1 MDTDDMQVTGA
12 LAGVKVIDLSRVLGG
27 PLAGQ
32 ILGDHGADVIK
43 IEPPTGDDTRQWGPP
58 FLNGTASYFQ
68 GLNRNK
74 RSMALDLRQ
83 EAAREVLLHL
93 LEDADVLI
101 ENFKTGTMEKWGLGY
116 EGMLSKRFPRL
127 IHCQVSG
134 FGSDGP
140 LGGLP
145 GYDAILQA
153 MGGLMSV
160 NGEAYGAP
168 TRVGL
173 PVVDMVTALNGVIGI
188 LLALYERRQ
197 SGKGQFI
204 EATLFDSSLS
214 LLHPHAA
221 NYFLSGKVPQ
231 RSGNSHPNIAP
242 YSTYETASRPVYLA
256 VGNDGQFRKLCSLI
270 GAEHLAQDPRFTTN
284 GDRLVHRDALRVELE
299 RALAGF
305 RAEELAPQLIAAG
318 VPAGA
323 VLDVSESLAQPHT
336 AHRGMV
342 VSMGEYQGLASPI
355 RLSRTAP
362 SYRRPPPDFA
372 AQTEDILRE
381 YGFSAELI
389 EELKQGGVIPPAH
402 S

>member
-1 MDTDDMQVTGA
+1 MNDQVTSAAGA
-12 LAGVKVIDLSRVLGG
+12 LSGLKVIDLSRILGG

-58 FLNGTASYFQ
+58 FQNGTASYFL

-83 EAAREVLLHL
+83 EGARDVLMHL
-93 LEDADVLI
+93 LQDADVLL

-116 EGMLSKRFPRL
+116 HEVLSQRFPRL

-153 MGGLMSV
+153 LGGLMSV
-160 NGEAYGAP
+160 NGEAEGEP

-173 PVVDMVTALNGVIGI
+173 PVVDMVTGLNAVIGI
-188 LLALYERRQ
+188 LLALHEREA
-197 SGKGQFI
+197 SGQGQFI

-242 YSTYETASRPVYLA
+242 YSTYATGSRPIYLA
-256 VGNDGQFRKLCSLI
+256 VGNDAQFRKLCQLI
-270 GAEHLAQDPRFTTN
+270 GADLLADDPRFLSN

-299 RALAGF
+299 TLLAQF
-305 RAEELAPQLIAAG
+305 KSEELAPQLIAAG

-323 VLDVSESLAQPHT
+323 VLDVAESLALPHT
-336 AHRGMV
+336 AHRGTV
-342 VSMGEYQGLASPI
+342 VHIDDYRGLASPV
-355 RLSRTAP
+355 RLSRTGP
-362 SYRRPPPDFA
+362 TYRLPPPAFA
-372 AQTEDILRE
+372 AQTGDILLEHGFAPHRIDALRE
-381 YGFSAELI
+381 EGLI
-389 EELKQGGVIPPAH
+389 PSTGG
-402 S
+402 